1 VFGSLILNTVFTG
14 ASYALV
20 AVPFALILGIMHM
33 INFAHGE
40 FITIGAFGIYVVVL
54 LCGFDYTLAVPL
66 AGVSAAI
73 LGLICEKVIFSHLR
87 GKFFALLCATL
98 GLSYLLQGSSLSLF
112 GLSQKTV
119 LSGITGT
126 IEFCGVRYSLERLT
140 LASVGLVVVM
150 ATYVF
155 IEKTRFGIA
164 LAATGMDAEAASLQG
179 MNTDRIYLWAFT
191 IGCGLAGIGGA
202 LIAPIFVIEPFMGLE
217 PLGKAFIIV
226 VLGGIGS
233 IKGAIVAAFIV
244 GLIETVGLTFV
255 GQSINAYMF
264 GIFIIILIFR
274 PRGLFGHA

>member
-1 VFGSLILNTVFTG
+1 MYGSLILNIVFTG

-20 AVPFALILGIMHM
+20 SVPFALILGIMHM

-40 FITIGAFGIYVVVL
+40 FITIGAFATYVFVL
-54 LCGFDYTLAVPL
+54 LFGFDYTLAVPA

-73 LGLICEKVIFSHLR
+73 LGLICERVIFRHLR

-98 GLSYLLQGSSLSLF
+98 GLSYLLQGSSLSIF
-112 GLSQKTV
+112 GLSQKSV
-119 LSGITGT
+119 LSGITGA
-126 IEFCGVRYSLERLT
+126 IEFLGVRYSLERLT
-140 LASVGLVVVM
+140 LASVGLVVVV
-150 ATYVF
+150 ATYIF

-164 LAATGMDAEAASLQG
+164 LAATGMDPEAASLQG

-191 IGCGLAGIGGA
+191 IGCGLAGVGGA

-226 VLGGIGS
+226 VLGGLGS
-233 IKGAIVAAFIV
+233 IKGAIVAAFII
-244 GLIETVGLTFV
+244 GLIEAVGLTFI